1 MTTTTFDAAIVSPP
15 YPGNTLQVGSSGSEV
30 ARMQKYLTALRVK
43 YPTLPVLTVDGKFGN
58 ATKQAVV
65 TYQALNGLKPD
76 GVIGQIT
83 WDSIVTNYNTT
94 IGGSAETY
102 PGIPLRSGM
111 TGEDVRLMETYLN
124 ELANTYTAI
133 NKQTVDGV
141 FGTNMTAA
149 TQRFQRQFGLTPDGV
164 IGMLTWNKI
173 VSVHTTHQYVVTPY
187 PGYAISQG
195 ASGDNVRFIQSYCN
209 ATGAS
214 LTIDGQ
220 FGPATKQAVMVF
232 QAQHG
237 LKPDGVVGSA
247 TWPAL
252 VNAFNATL

>member
-1 MTTTTFDAAIVSPP
+1 MENFAVIVVSPP
-15 YPGNTLQVGSSGSEV
+15 YPGRTLQVGSSGSEV

-43 YPTLPVLTVDGKFGN
+43 YPTLPVLTVDGKFGT
-58 ATKQAVV
+58 ATRQAVI
-65 TYQALNGLKPD
+65 TYQVLNGLTPD
-76 GVIGQIT
+76 GVIGQMT
-83 WDSIVTNYNTT
+83 WNAIVTDYNAT

-149 TQRFQRQFGLTPDGV
+149 TQRFQRQFGLTNDGV
-164 IGMLTWNKI
+164 IGQMTWNKI
-173 VSVHTTHQYVVTPY
+173 VSVHTTRQYVITPY
-187 PGYAISQG
+187 PGFTISQG

-209 ATGAS
+209 ATGAQ

-220 FGPATKQAVMVF
+220 FGPATKQAVTVF

-237 LKPDGVVGSA
+237 LKPDGIVGSM
-247 TWPAL
+247 TWSAL
-252 VNAFNATL
+252 VNAFNASL